1 MHIYVTKIGSEI
13 MLFKDYF
20 ICNSINEVEK
30 PVDWYSVLNTT
41 LAAKALR
48 YGNEKLG
55 LLSDMTVQQV
65 TD

>member
-1 MHIYVTKIGSEI
+1 MPFLPPNQQRQSTDGNGCS
-13 MLFKDYF
+13 
-20 ICNSINEVEK
+20 NEVEK

-48 YGNEKLG
+48 YENEKLG